1 MVKRRKHLF
10 SCLPQKNA
18 FEVLYSC
25 RVTKYSS
32 QNTKQKQNSSPD
44 AATEWKN
51 RGSGF
56 LSQGKIDKN
65 IPDPVS
71 FKAETE
77 RDGACRL
84 LSLLIEI

>member
-10 SCLPQKNA
+10 SYLPQKNA
-18 FEVLYSC
+18 FEVLCSS
-25 RVTKYSS
+25 RVTKILY
-32 QNTKQKQNSSPD
+32 

-65 IPDPVS
+65 IPDPVP
-71 FKAETE
+71 FKIETE

-84 LSLLIEI
+84 LFLLIEI